1 VRSSSASCWLTG
13 SAFDGSAEQARPL
26 TAARVSRE
34 ELVALVDERSG
45 EVSSFLEWAH
55 AVEQRAIE
63 SNRPD
68 WSLRLAN
75 RPDIGAAE
83 EAAALFPERWWG
95 VVVFTAFG
103 SKLGAATV
111 APHFQRSLPP
121 DEARAVLDR
130 ISFPR
135 GSVGHHRIQPAVK
148 GARKALVAACA
159 DHELF
164 DEVLHSDEDFGTRY
178 WRLRNARCEQW
189 GRTTCFDLL
198 LRAGAL
204 GVGGSNFA
212 PQIAYLNGSTGPKSG
227 FKKIW
232 GREITAA
239 NADWGEALLW
249 AWTEHWREV
258 ADRVR
263 VEWEG
268 DPYKSGDFENALC
281 IWQERGTSS

>member
-1 VRSSSASCWLTG
+1 MA
-13 SAFDGSAEQARPL
+13 P
-26 TAARVSRE
+26 RVTRE
-34 ELVALVDERSG
+34 ELLVLVDERKG
-45 EVSSFLEWAH
+45 EVSSFLEWACG
-55 AVEQRAIE
+55 VEQRAIE
-63 SNRPD
+63 SDRPD

-75 RPDIGAAE
+75 RPDIGAAAK
-83 EAAALFPERWWG
+83 AAALFPEQWWG

-103 SKLGAATV
+103 STLGAATV
-111 APHFQRSLPP
+111 APEFQRPLPQE
-121 DEARAVLDR
+121 EARAVLDR
-130 ISFPR
+130 VTFPH

-148 GARKALVAACA
+148 GAKKALAAACA

-164 DEVLHSDEDFGTRY
+164 YEVLHSDEDFETRY

-204 GVGGSNFA
+204 GVGGRKYA

-232 GREITAA
+232 GLEITTE

-249 AWTEHWREV
+249 AWTEHWGDV
-258 ADRVR
+258 ADRVG
-263 VEWEG
+263 VDWKHE
-268 DPYKSGDFENALC
+268 PYTSGDFENALC
-281 IWQERGTSS
+281 IWQERRTHV